1 MPSPARFLAA
11 GSLLLLGLAP
21 VSAARR
27 VLSYGPAV
35 TLTGRIQRV
44 VFPGPPGYRDVRKGD
59 AREVTWVLRLSEAID
74 VRGAPRNEFDVSRK
88 NVRDLQM
95 AVDPET
101 YRKQGNLVGKRV
113 VVTGTLFGEH
123 TAHHH
128 TAVLISVTR
137 LQATK

>member
-1 MPSPARFLAA
+1 M
-11 GSLLLLGLAP
+11 
-21 VSAARR
+21 
-27 VLSYGPAV
+27 LSYGPVV

-44 VFPGPPGYRDVRKGD
+44 VFAGPPGYRDVRKGD

-74 VRGAPRNEFDVSRK
+74 VRGAPRSEFDVSRK

-128 TAVLISVTR
+128 TPVLISVTR
-137 LQATK
+137 LRAAK